1 MAILDHPRSF
11 PLYLSSRRDT
21 ICVKGSEFYSGF
33 SLARVSRHEP
43 KMLLGL
49 AKRRRSQLILPAVF
63 LVFLF
68 LVFQRTLDLGSGI
81 SYLPTAH
88 KPLQFRASSVDWA
101 GAHLFYPP
109 KSITPLPIG
118 QPKALPQVQALEEL
132 FRDTPVTKTRRDAV
146 RNVFSRSWKAY
157 KEQAWTWDEL
167 RPVTGGGKN
176 TFGGWAATLVD
187 SLDTLWIMG
196 CVNSAVSF
204 FVWL

>member
-1 MAILDHPRSF
+1 M
-11 PLYLSSRRDT
+11 
-21 ICVKGSEFYSGF
+21 
-33 SLARVSRHEP
+33 
-43 KMLLGL
+43 GL
-49 AKRRRSQLILPAVF
+49 RLVKRRRSRLILPAVF

-68 LVFQRTLDLGSGI
+68 LAFQRTLNPGS
-81 SYLPTAH
+81 SLPTTY
-88 KPLQFRASSVDWA
+88 KPLQFKASSVDWA
-101 GAHLFYPP
+101 GAQLFYPP

-118 QPKALPQVQALEEL
+118 QPKGFPQVQASQEL
-132 FRDTPVTKTRRDAV
+132 FRDTPVTRTRRDAV

-196 CVNSAVSF
+196 CVNSDMFFFSF
-204 FVWL
+204 FFLYNS